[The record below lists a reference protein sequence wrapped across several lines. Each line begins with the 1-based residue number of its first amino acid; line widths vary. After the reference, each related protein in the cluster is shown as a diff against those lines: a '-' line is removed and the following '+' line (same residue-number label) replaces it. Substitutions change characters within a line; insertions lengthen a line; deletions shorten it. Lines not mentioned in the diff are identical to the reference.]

1 MRSEEEMY
9 ELILN
14 TAQADDRVR
23 AVILNGSRAN
33 PNAPRDIFQDFD
45 IIYVVTNVATF
56 KKDPDWI
63 ERFGDI
69 MILQMPDDMGDS
81 ARGDEESYAYLA
93 QFMDGNRIDLTLF
106 PIAKLDELGKDSLSV
121 LLLDKDG
128 IVGPFLPADESD
140 YLPKPPTSKEFS
152 DCCNEFWWVSTY
164 VAKGLWRGEIVYA
177 KTLFDQ
183 TLREQLMKMLVWW
196 IGIDT
201 HFSKN
206 PGKFGKYFQ
215 KYLRPES
222 WDLLEKTYAD
232 ASYERTWEALFAACN
247 LFRKATLPVASHFG
261 YEYPQGDDERVSAYL
276 ERVRSLPRNLSASPR
291 A

>member
-9 ELILN
+9 EMILN

-23 AVILNGSRAN
+23 VVILNGSRAN

-45 IIYVVTNVATF
+45 IVYVVTDVAAI
-56 KKDPDWI
+56 KKDPNWI
-63 ERFGDI
+63 RRFGEI
-69 MILQMPDDMGDS
+69 MILQKPDDMGDS
-81 ARGDEESYAYLA
+81 PQRDDESYAYLA
-93 QFMDGNRIDLTLF
+93 QFMDGNRIDLTLY
-106 PIAKLDELGKDSLSV
+106 PLAKLDELDKDSLSV

-128 IVGPFLPADESD
+128 ILGPLPPPDESD
-140 YLPKPPTSKEFS
+140 YLPKPATSKEFS

-196 IGIDT
+196 IGMNT
-201 HFSKN
+201 GFSQN

-215 KYLRPES
+215 KYLQPES

-232 ASYERTWEALFAACN
+232 ASYERTWEALFAACE
-247 LFRKATLPVASHFG
+247 LFRKTALPVARHFG
-261 YEYPQGDDERVSAYL
+261 FEYPHGDDERVFAYL
-276 ERVRSLPRNLSASPR
+276 ERVESMSRYQNE
-291 A
+291 